1 MKAATRKKSND
12 SLANKGV
19 FGIHHVTAITGDPQ
33 RNIEFYA
40 NNLGLRF
47 VKLTVNQD
55 DPTSYHLY
63 YGDEVGRP
71 GTILTFFNW
80 PNISKGQRGRS
91 EVAAISFLIPEN
103 SIRYWIDR
111 FKEKRIEFRGP
122 YKRFENEQVITFN
135 DPEGLEL
142 ELAAHKSSKDRD
154 ASVWKEG
161 PIPIEHAIRG
171 FYSVTLSEGGYERTA
186 SVLIDELGFV
196 STQQD
201 GSRFRYEIPRE
212 YATKREGEKDLGG
225 ANIVD
230 VLCLPYTQQAII
242 GIGSV
247 HHVAYRT
254 PSDKQQQV
262 LRQSIVR
269 AGLNATPVIDRFY
282 FHSVYF
288 QEPGG
293 ILFEIATNPPGFTID
308 EKLEELGTHLVLPP
322 WLEPDR
328 KYLEKVLPKVNLP
341 SSSITA
347 KITEEKRI
355 KE

>member
-1 MKAATRKKSND
+1 MKATVRKKSGD
-12 SLANKGV
+12 SSVNKGI

-40 NNLGLRF
+40 NNLGLRL

-80 PNISKGQRGRS
+80 PNIPKGQRGRS

-111 FKEKRIEFRGP
+111 FKQKKIDFRGP
-122 YKRFENEQVITFN
+122 YKRFEDEQVIAFN

-142 ELAAHKSSKDRD
+142 ELAAHESSKKRD
-154 ASVWKEG
+154 PNVWIGG
-161 PIPIEHAIRG
+161 PVPTEHAIRG

-212 YATKREGEKDLGG
+212 YAGGEEDIGG

-254 PSDKQQQV
+254 PSDKQQQT
-262 LRQSIVR
+262 LRRSIVR

-293 ILFEIATNPPGFTID
+293 ILFEIATNPPG
-308 EKLEELGTHLVLPP
+308 L
-322 WLEPDR
+322 
-328 KYLEKVLPKVNLP
+328 
-341 SSSITA
+341 
-347 KITEEKRI
+347 
-355 KE
+355 

>member
-1 MKAATRKKSND
+1 M
-12 SLANKGV
+12 
-19 FGIHHVTAITGDPQ
+19 H
-33 RNIEFYA
+33 
-40 NNLGLRF
+40 
-47 VKLTVNQD
+47 
-55 DPTSYHLY
+55 
-63 YGDEVGRP
+63 
-71 GTILTFFNW
+71 TI
-80 PNISKGQRGRS
+80 SQSQVGQRGRS
-91 EVAAISFLIPEN
+91 EVAATSFLIPEE
-103 SIRYWIDR
+103 SISYWADR
-111 FKEKRIEFRGP
+111 FKQKKIEYRGP

-135 DPEGLEL
+135 DPDGLGLEL
-142 ELAAHKSSKDRD
+142 VAHKSSKDRD
-154 ASVWKEG
+154 ANVWKEG
-161 PIPIEHAIRG
+161 PISTEHAIRG

-196 STQQD
+196 STQHD
-201 GSRFRYEIPRE
+201 GSRFRYEIPS
-212 YATKREGEKDLGG
+212 KDFTLEEDIGG

-230 VLCLPYTQQAII
+230 VLCLPYTQQAVI

-247 HHVAYRT
+247 HHIAYRT

-262 LRQSIVR
+262 LRHSIVR

-328 KYLEKVLPKVNLP
+328 KSLERILPKVDL
-341 SSSITA
+341 SAIST
-347 KITEEKRI
+347 TRVEK
-355 KE
+355 KK

>member
-1 MKAATRKKSND
+1 MNAAARKRSND
-12 SLANKGV
+12 NPSNKGV

-63 YGDEVGRP
+63 YGDEVGHP

-80 PNISKGQRGRS
+80 PNIPKGQRGRS

-111 FKEKRIEFRGP
+111 FKQKKIEFRGP

-142 ELAAHKSSKDRD
+142 ELAAHRSSKDRN
-154 ASVWKEG
+154 ANVWKEG

-186 SVLIDELGFV
+186 SVLINELGFV

-201 GSRFRYEIPRE
+201 GSRFRYEIPSKE
-212 YATKREGEKDLGG
+212 SALEEDMGG

-230 VLCLPYTQQAII
+230 VLCLPYTQQAVI

-269 AGLNATPVIDRFY
+269 AGLTPVIDRFY

-341 SSSITA
+341 FSSKTA
-347 KITEEKRI
+347 KITEEKGIR
-355 KE
+355 E

>member
-1 MKAATRKKSND
+1 VKAAVSEKSGD
-12 SLANKGV
+12 SPMNKSV

-63 YGDEVGRP
+63 YGDEVGHP

-80 PNISKGQRGRS
+80 PNIPKGQGGRS

-111 FKEKRIEFRGP
+111 FKQKKIEFRGP
-122 YKRFENEQVITFN
+122 YRRFEYEQVIAFN

-142 ELAAHKSSKDRD
+142 ELAAHESSKKRD
-154 ASVWKEG
+154 LNVWKGG
-161 PIPIEHAIRG
+161 PIPAEHAIRG

-186 SVLIDELGFV
+186 SVLINELGFV

-201 GSRFRYEIPRE
+201 GSRFRYEIPSKE
-212 YATKREGEKDLGG
+212 SALEEDGMGG

-230 VLCLPYTQQAII
+230 VLCLPYTQQAVI

-293 ILFEIATNPPGFTID
+293 ILFEIATNPPGFMID
-308 EKLEELGTHLVLPP
+308 EKLEELGSHLVLPP

-328 KYLEKVLPKVNLP
+328 KSLEKILPKVDL
-341 SSSITA
+341 SSISTTR
-347 KITEEKRI
+347 TEK
-355 KE
+355 KK

>member
-1 MKAATRKKSND
+1 VKTTVREKSRD
-12 SLANKGV
+12 SPVNKGV

-40 NNLGLRF
+40 NILGLRF

-63 YGDEVGRP
+63 YGDEVGHP

-80 PNISKGQRGRS
+80 PNIPKGQRGRS
-91 EVAAISFLIPEN
+91 EVAAVSFLIPEN
-103 SIRYWIDR
+103 SIGYWIDR
-111 FKEKRIEFRGP
+111 FKQKKIEYRGP
-122 YKRFENEQVITFN
+122 SRRFENEQVIAFN
-135 DPEGLEL
+135 DPEGLNL
-142 ELAAHKSSKDRD
+142 ELAAHNSSKKRD
-154 ASVWKEG
+154 LNVWKGG

-186 SVLIDELGFV
+186 SVLINELGFV

-201 GSRFRYEIPRE
+201 GSRFRYEIPSKE
-212 YATKREGEKDLGG
+212 STLEEDMGG

-230 VLCLPYTQQAII
+230 VLCLPYTQQAVI

-262 LRQSIVR
+262 LRQIIVR

-308 EKLEELGTHLVLPP
+308 EKVEELGTHLVLPP

-328 KYLEKVLPKVNLP
+328 KSLEKILPKVDLP
-341 SSSITA
+341 SLSTTRA
-347 KITEEKRI
+347 DK
-355 KE
+355 KEYTN

>member
-1 MKAATRKKSND
+1 MKAATRKKSNR

-91 EVAAISFLIPEN
+91 EVAAVSFLIPEN

-161 PIPIEHAIRG
+161 PIPLEHAIRG

-201 GSRFRYEIPRE
+201 GSRFRYEIRSKE
-212 YATKREGEKDLGG
+212 SALEEDMGG

-254 PSDKQQQV
+254 PSDKQQQI
-262 LRQSIVR
+262 LRQSIVN

-341 SSSITA
+341 FSSKTA
-347 KITEEKRI
+347 KITEEKQI

>member
-1 MKAATRKKSND
+1 VKTTVREKSRD
-12 SLANKGV
+12 SPVNKGV

-33 RNIEFYA
+33 RNIEFYV
-40 NNLGLRF
+40 NILGLRF

-63 YGDEVGRP
+63 YGDEMGHP

-80 PNISKGQRGRS
+80 PNIPKGQRGRS
-91 EVAAISFLIPEN
+91 EVAALSFLIPEN
-103 SIRYWIDR
+103 SIGYWIDR
-111 FKEKRIEFRGP
+111 FKQKKIEYRGP
-122 YKRFENEQVITFN
+122 YRRFENEQVIAFN
-135 DPEGLEL
+135 DPEGLNL
-142 ELAAHKSSKDRD
+142 ELAAHNSSKKRD
-154 ASVWKEG
+154 LNVWKGG
-161 PIPIEHAIRG
+161 PISTEHAIRG

-186 SVLIDELGFV
+186 SVLINELGFV
-196 STQQD
+196 STLQD
-201 GSRFRYEIPRE
+201 GSRFRYEIPSKE
-212 YATKREGEKDLGG
+212 STLEEDMGG

-230 VLCLPYTQQAII
+230 VLCLPYTQQAVI

-254 PSDKQQQV
+254 PSDEQQQV
-262 LRQSIVR
+262 LRQIIVR

-288 QEPGG
+288 QELGG

-308 EKLEELGTHLVLPP
+308 EKVEELGTHLVLPP

-328 KYLEKVLPKVNLP
+328 KSLEKILPKVDLP
-341 SSSITA
+341 SLSSTRA
-347 KITEEKRI
+347 EK
-355 KE
+355 KEYTK

>member
-1 MKAATRKKSND
+1 MKAAARKRSND
-12 SLANKGV
+12 SPSNKGV

-63 YGDEVGRP
+63 YGDEVGHP

-80 PNISKGQRGRS
+80 PNIPKGQRGRS

-111 FKEKRIEFRGP
+111 FKQKKIEFRGP
-122 YKRFENEQVITFN
+122 YKRFEYEQVIAFN

-161 PIPIEHAIRG
+161 PIPLEHAIRG

-212 YATKREGEKDLGG
+212 YAREEENIGG
-225 ANIVD
+225 ASIVD

-262 LRQSIVR
+262 LRQSIVK

-328 KYLEKVLPKVNLP
+328 KSLEKILPKVDL
-341 SSSITA
+341 SSLSTTT
-347 KITEEKRI
+347 TEK
-355 KE
+355 KK